1 MKIGTDG
8 VLLGAWIKL
17 KESCRSVLD
26 IGTGTG
32 LIALMIAQRYSTV
45 DIHAIDVDT
54 AAAAEAHF
62 NFKNSP
68 WSNRLHVTATALE
81 EFSSRTNNRFDHI
94 VCNPPFYRKG
104 YPINNQQRNLARNHA
119 ALPLKSL
126 FQGMQQLLLPQG
138 SCSLILPVEQ
148 AEEAT
153 ELAGIHGLY
162 LSRVTKVRGHATAD
176 FKRVL
181 LAYSRT
187 KKVTQSTTLTLEL
200 SRHERTLEHQ
210 ALVDS
215 FYLPKP

>member
-1 MKIGTDG
+1 MSVI
-8 VLLGAWIKL
+8 LLFI
-17 KESCRSVLD
+17 E
-26 IGTGTG
+26 
-32 LIALMIAQRYSTV
+32 
-45 DIHAIDVDT
+45 
-54 AAAAEAHF
+54 
-62 NFKNSP
+62 
-68 WSNRLHVTATALE
+68 
-81 EFSSRTNNRFDHI
+81 
-94 VCNPPFYRKG
+94 KG

-126 FQGMQQLLLPQG
+126 FQGIQQLLLPKG

-215 FYLPKP
+215 FLFTQALKIKNKTKRRKWCLGSVGVNQYQITRAYLCSICISF